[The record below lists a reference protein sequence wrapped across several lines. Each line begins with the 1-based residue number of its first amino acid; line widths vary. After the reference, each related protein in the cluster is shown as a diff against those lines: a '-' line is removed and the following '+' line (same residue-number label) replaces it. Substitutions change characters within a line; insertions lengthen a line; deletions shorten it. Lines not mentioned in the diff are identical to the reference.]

1 MSERILNEILKEIS
15 AVNTRLE
22 KLEDGQA
29 KLENGQAKLES
40 GQAKLESSQAKMA
53 KELREFREETRAD
66 LHVLKAGQKGL
77 RAEITDRFREMKD
90 WQHSQDQ
97 AIELL
102 NQRQFKLEV
111 EVEQLK
117 SR

>member
-40 GQAKLESSQAKMA
+40 GQAKLESGQAKLESSQAKMA
-53 KELREFREETRAD
+53 KELRE
-66 LHVLKAGQKGL
+66 
-77 RAEITDRFREMKD
+77 FREMKD